1 MSNILNNYSLKNHNT
16 FGIAVKAKYF
26 STFDSVLELK
36 EILKTS
42 LHQEEKF
49 FILGSGSNILLTQ
62 DFDGF
67 ILHNKIEGICILED
81 NENNILVEVGG
92 GVIWHDFV
100 MWSVSQELSGVE
112 NLALIPGTVG
122 ASPIQNI
129 GAYGM
134 EVKDSITKVH
144 TLEIKNKEVKIFSNK
159 DCEFSYR
166 NSTFKKEEEE
176 VKKFII
182 TKVEFKLSKQP
193 LNKTTYGAIEDEL
206 KHLNLEARPATIAE
220 AVINIRSR
228 KLPDPKVLGNSG
240 SFFKNPIIETT
251 EFEALKKEFPNMVGY
266 TISSSQTKIAAGWL
280 IDNAGLKGY
289 RKADAGVHKNQALV
303 LVNYGNASGTEIINL
318 AKEIQ
323 QKVKEKYGI
332 SIKPEVSI
340 L

>member
-42 LHQEEKF
+42 LQEEKF

-81 NENNILVEVGG
+81 NENDILVEVGA
-92 GVIWHDFV
+92 GVVWHDFV

-122 ASPIQNI
+122 ASPVQNI

-144 TLEIKNKEVKIFSNK
+144 TLEVKNKEVKIFSNK

-166 NSTFKKEEEE
+166 NSTFKKEEE
-176 VKKFII
+176 KKFII
-182 TKVEFKLSKQP
+182 TKVEFKLSKEP

-206 KHLNLEARPATIAE
+206 KNLKSEANPATIAE
-220 AVINIRSR
+220 AVINIRNR
-228 KLPDPKVLGNSG
+228 KLPNPEVLGNSG
-240 SFFKNPIIETT
+240 SFFKNPVIETT
-251 EFEALKKEFPNMVGY
+251 RFESLKKEFPDMIGY
-266 TISSSQTKIAAGWL
+266 TVSNSQTKIAAGWL

-289 RKADAGVHKNQALV
+289 RKADAGVHENQALV
-303 LVNYGNASGTEIINL
+303 LVNYGNATGTEIINL

-323 QKVKEKYGI
+323 QKIKEKYGI
-332 SIKPEVSI
+332 CIEPEVSI

>member
-1 MSNILNNYSLKNHNT
+1 MSNILHNYSLKNHNT
-16 FGIAVKAKYF
+16 FGIAVNAKFF
-26 STFDSVLELK
+26 SSFDSVIELK
-36 EILKTS
+36 EILKTN

-67 ILHNKIEGICILED
+67 ILHNKIEGICILKD
-81 NENNILVEVGG
+81 NENDILVEVGG
-92 GVIWHDFV
+92 GVEWHDFV
-100 MWSVSQELSGVE
+100 MWSVSQNLSGIE

-122 ASPIQNI
+122 ASPVQNI

-134 EVKDSITKVH
+134 EVKDSITNVH
-144 TLEIKNKEVKIFSNK
+144 TLEIKSKEVKIFSNK

-166 NSTFKKEEEE
+166 NSSFKKEE
-176 VKKFII
+176 KKFII
-182 TKVEFKLSKQP
+182 TKVEFKLSKEP
-193 LNKTTYGAIEDEL
+193 LNKTTYGAIEKEL
-206 KHLNLEARPATIAE
+206 KDLNLEANPANIAE

-240 SFFKNPIIETT
+240 SFFKNPVIETT
-251 EFEALKKEFPNMVGY
+251 EFEALKKEFPGMVGY
-266 TISSSQTKIAAGWL
+266 TISNLQTKIAAGWL

-303 LVNYGNASGTEIINL
+303 LVNYGNASGNEIINL
-318 AKEIQ
+318 AKVIQ
-323 QKVKEKYGI
+323 QKIKEKYGI
-332 SIKPEVSI
+332 SIEPEVSI

>member
-1 MSNILNNYSLKNHNT
+1 MSNILHNYSLKNHNT

-26 STFDSVLELK
+26 SSFDSVLELK
-36 EILKTS
+36 KILNTN

-62 DFDGF
+62 DFDGL
-67 ILHNKIEGICILED
+67 ILHNKIKGICILED
-81 NENNILVEVGG
+81 NENDILVEVGG
-92 GVIWHDFV
+92 GVEWHDFV
-100 MWSVSQELSGVE
+100 MWSVSQELSGIE

-122 ASPIQNI
+122 ASPVQNI

-144 TLEIKNKEVKIFSNK
+144 ALEIKDKEVKIFSNK

-166 NSTFKKEEEE
+166 NSNFKKEEE
-176 VKKFII
+176 KKFII

-193 LNKTTYGAIEDEL
+193 INKTTYGAIEDEL
-206 KHLNLEARPATIAE
+206 NHLNLEANPATIAE
-220 AVINIRSR
+220 AVINIRNR

-240 SFFKNPIIETT
+240 SFFKNPIIKTT
-251 EFEALKKEFPNMVGY
+251 EFEALKKVFPHMIGY
-266 TISSSQTKIAAGWL
+266 TISNSQTKIAAGWL

-318 AKEIQ
+318 AKSIQ
-323 QKVKEKYGI
+323 KKVKEKYGI
-332 SIKPEVSI
+332 RIEPEVSI

>member
-1 MSNILNNYSLKNHNT
+1 MSNILHNYSLKNHNT
-16 FGIAVKAKYF
+16 FGIAVNAKFF
-26 STFDSVLELK
+26 SSFDSVIELK
-36 EILKTS
+36 EILKTN

-67 ILHNKIEGICILED
+67 ILHNKIEGICILKD
-81 NENNILVEVGG
+81 NENDILVEVGG
-92 GVIWHDFV
+92 GVEWHDFV
-100 MWSVSQELSGVE
+100 MWSVSQNLSGIE

-122 ASPIQNI
+122 ASPVQNI

-134 EVKDSITKVH
+134 EVKDSITNVH
-144 TLEIKNKEVKIFSNK
+144 TLEIKSKEVKIFSNK

-166 NSTFKKEEEE
+166 NSSFKKEE
-176 VKKFII
+176 KKFII
-182 TKVEFKLSKQP
+182 TKVEFKLSKEP
-193 LNKTTYGAIEDEL
+193 LNKTTYGAIEKEL
-206 KHLNLEARPATIAE
+206 KDLNLEANPANIAE

-240 SFFKNPIIETT
+240 SFFKNPVIETT
-251 EFEALKKEFPNMVGY
+251 ESEALKKEFPGMVGY
-266 TISSSQTKIAAGWL
+266 TISNLQTKIAAGWL

-303 LVNYGNASGTEIINL
+303 LVNYGNASGNEIINL
-318 AKEIQ
+318 AKVIQ
-323 QKVKEKYGI
+323 QKIKEKYGI
-332 SIKPEVSI
+332 SIEPEVSI